1 MSQPLENGDED
12 ERISEPVRKK
22 VQKRVFDMEQKLHL
36 IHYQENNPKL
46 SYSKIAAYFSCY
58 IGRDIKKG
66 INT

>member
-1 MSQPLENGDED
+1 MSQLLENGDED

-46 SYSKIAAYFSCY
+46 SYSKIAAYFSC
-58 IGRDIKKG
+58 
-66 INT
+66 